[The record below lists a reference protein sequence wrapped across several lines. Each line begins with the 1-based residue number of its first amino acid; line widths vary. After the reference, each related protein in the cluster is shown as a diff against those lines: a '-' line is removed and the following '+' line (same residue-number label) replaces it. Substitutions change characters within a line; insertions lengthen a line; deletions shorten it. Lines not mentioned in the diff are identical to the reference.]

1 MKVCNIQNFK
11 YNNFSISTLILI
23 YADGMLSVAP
33 KFSYQISIKRTY
45 FKELN
50 YFYITSF
57 SILQNK
63 EQTTYEILL
72 EKNKKK
78 KNSSKYYNILNVQK
92 NFHCDF
98 KIWISN
104 TAKKVFPN
112 INIRYCFFTH

>member
-1 MKVCNIQNFK
+1 MNKDMKVCNIQNFK

-72 EKNKKK
+72 KKNKKK

-98 KIWISN
+98 KI
-104 TAKKVFPN
+104 
-112 INIRYCFFTH
+112 